1 MNNYNVLADFIVH
14 KYIDKI
20 SGNDLGE
27 RIIGEE
33 PFEIIM
39 TGLLAENRV
48 EQTFDGDYREN
59 ESTRFQS
66 IPSIS
71 LKCCVKKN
79 DESKIKI
86 FPKGLLFYTVKP
98 EYEEIVEHCLEQE
111 SEKDHKKY
119 SSIDE
124 LIKIYPDKIFTFP
137 KVYKKIDISDVF
149 KEGLELNL
157 RDSFGQVHFKD
168 LINQNLRSFI
178 ANIKDEIK
186 VVNDNSISYK
196 DLENEDKFNLV
207 CSVKDQ
213 VILPSWSFDIV
224 TSLSESQDGYVL
236 YVRMVNST
244 EKPKNNYGF
253 LPQIF
258 NAGIDI
264 VGNEATEF
272 LEIKLN
278 YFKDNYKER
287 KKCYSVGEN
296 TSSSFNEKTNTIS
309 TENIPIYYQYRTK
322 TNDRFNGYIE
332 FQKLID
338 DPIGNLEYIYQQ
350 MQKDLENR
358 YKEFNDYKDN
368 LNYLA
373 RDKFE
378 RALTDY
384 EQEVKRFHYGIEQIK
399 YKDLVYRAFVLMNKT
414 FKTEVKGDHRSYSG
428 WRLFQIVFI
437 VSLICEVI
445 ESEYKDDLSIKNAVG
460 VETANLLYFP
470 TGGGK
475 TEAFLGVATFTM
487 FFDRLRGKNVGVT
500 GILKYPLRLLAAQ
513 QLERV
518 LTIVMKANIVRE
530 NEEDI
535 KNTTPFAVGLL
546 IGSSNTPNKVY
557 ENDIYNNGS
566 KAILNGDEQSLN
578 EGYRFIDVCPICG
591 KKSVNVMFDTND
603 WRLKHVCNNPD
614 CSVIELPL
622 MIIDNEIYRYMPSL
636 VVSTIDKMS
645 ALGFSGE
652 FKQLMGQVR
661 YRCKKHGYTWQDVCA
676 GKYNCGGE
684 IVSVDKLKDPIPTL
698 FIQDEMHLVKES
710 LGTFDSHYE
719 SFIKYYAEN
728 LVPKSQRKRIKFIGA
743 TATISMYEEQIK
755 HLYHLRGRRFPCEYP
770 SIKQGKDFYSYIDNT
785 DITRIILGYAPYGRS
800 IYRGMWEAVYNMRLI
815 VCDMMLNIEKY
826 HKMLVENGYTGSEE
840 ELKES
845 LYDYWIELVY
855 NNRKDDAMNLENSF
869 QNQANDRLQAKGLPV
884 FKCEQMTSDEDFQKV
899 RKILF
904 DIERNRKNIESKNLI
919 LATSTISHGVDE
931 DSFNNMFFFGMP
943 NTNAEYIQAY
953 SRSGR
958 KYTGIVVDIIR
969 LLRVRDRAYLKNFVL
984 FHENKDDFVESVSIN
999 RWAKNAVYNTLPG
1012 LLNGLFLQ
1020 YYPVELGV
1028 NTLNKTNRVKNYLL
1042 DGTITVDD
1050 VIKKLIGIYG
1060 CSKTEKL
1067 SFNYQKVIETE
1078 VREILE
1084 AIKNGI
1090 YDNKATLS
1098 ESIKN
1103 VYRRHLAPMSSLRDT
1118 EETINVSIGDDKI

>member
-1 MNNYNVLADFIVH
+1 MKNYNILADFIVH

-27 RIIGEE
+27 RIVGEE

-48 EQTFDGDYREN
+48 EQTFDGTYKEN
-59 ESTRFQS
+59 ERTKFQS

-71 LKCCVKKN
+71 LKCNVKKN
-79 DESKIKI
+79 DSSKITI
-86 FPKGLLFYTVKP
+86 YPRGLLFYTVKP
-98 EYEEIVEHCLEQE
+98 EYEEIVKYCLDKE
-111 SEKDHKKY
+111 SERDHKKY
-119 SSIDE
+119 SSIGE
-124 LIKIYPDKIFTFP
+124 LIENYPDKKLILP
-137 KVYKKIDISDVF
+137 KVYKKINITDIF
-149 KEGLELNL
+149 KEGIEVEINRAFESISFKELIDKKI
-157 RDSFGQVHFKD
+157 RDFVSG
-168 LINQNLRSFI
+168 II
-178 ANIKDEIK
+178 DEIK
-186 VVNDNSISYK
+186 VVNESNISYK
-196 DLENEDKFNLV
+196 DLESRDKFNLI

-213 VILPSWSFDIV
+213 VVMPSWSLDITV
-224 TSLSESQDGYVL
+224 SVNESQDGNIL
-236 YVRMVNST
+236 YIQMVNTT
-244 EKPKNNYGF
+244 EKPRNNYAF

-258 NAGIDI
+258 NAGFDV
-264 VGNEATEF
+264 VGNDSTEF
-272 LEIKLN
+272 LEIKLD

-287 KKCYSVGEN
+287 KKCYSIGEN
-296 TSSSFNEKTNTIS
+296 TSSRFDKDINTIS

-358 YKEFNDYKDN
+358 YKEFEDYKDS
-368 LNYLA
+368 LNPLA
-373 RDKFE
+373 QDKFKT
-378 RALTDY
+378 ALTDY

-399 YKDLVYRAFVLMNKT
+399 YKDLVYRAFILMNKT

-445 ESEYKDDLSIKNAVG
+445 ESEYKDDVSIRDAVC

-487 FFDRLRGKNVGVT
+487 FFDRLRGKNIGVT

-518 LTIVMKANIVRE
+518 LTIVMKANIVRK

-578 EGYRFIDVCPICG
+578 EGYRFVDVCPVCG
-591 KKSVNVMFDTND
+591 EKSVNVLFDTND
-603 WRLKHVCNNPD
+603 WRLKHVCSNPK
-614 CSVIELPL
+614 CPVIELPL
-622 MIIDNEIYRYMPSL
+622 MVIDNEIYRYMPSL
-636 VVSTIDKMS
+636 VVSTIDKMA

-661 YRCKKHGYTWQDVCA
+661 YKCQKHGYTWKDTCA
-676 GKYNCGGE
+676 AKYNCGGE
-684 IVSVDKLKDPIPTL
+684 IVRVDKLKDPMPTL

-719 SFIKYYAEN
+719 SFIKYYASN

-770 SIKQGKDFYSYIDNT
+770 SIKQGKDFYSYIDNN
-785 DITRIILGYAPYGRS
+785 DITRIILGFAPYGRS
-800 IYRGMWEAVYNMRLI
+800 VSKGMWEAVYNMRLI
-815 VCDMMLNIEKY
+815 VWDMMSNIEKY
-826 HKMLVENGYTGSEE
+826 HGILMKNGYTGSEE
-840 ELKES
+840 DLKES
-845 LYDYWIELVY
+845 LYNYWIELVY
-855 NNRKDDAMNLENSF
+855 NNRKDDAMNLENAF
-869 QNQANDRLQAKGLPV
+869 ENQANDRLQARGLPL
-884 FKCEQMTSDEDFQKV
+884 FNCEQMTSDEDFQKV

-904 DIERNRKNIESKNLI
+904 DIEQNRKNIDSKNLI

-943 NTNAEYIQAY
+943 STNAEYIQAY

-999 RWAKNAVYNTLPG
+999 RWAKNAIYNTLPG

-1020 YYPVELGV
+1020 YYPVKLGV
-1028 NTLNKTNRVKNYLL
+1028 NALNKTNQVKNYLS
-1042 DGTITVDD
+1042 DGTITIDD
-1050 VIKKLIGIYG
+1050 VIKNLIGIYG

-1067 SFNYQKVIETE
+1067 SFKYEKIIETE
-1078 VREILE
+1078 VEEILN
-1084 AIKNGI
+1084 AIKNGV
-1090 YDNKATLS
+1090 YDNKEILS
-1098 ESIKN
+1098 KSIKK
-1103 VYRRHLAPMSSLRDT
+1103 VYRRHLGPMSSLRDT
-1118 EETINVSIGDDKI
+1118 EETIKVSIGDDKR